1 MTDPQPTST
10 IDQFRRY
17 FWQPPR
23 AHGEII
29 EDRSVSFLELFYD
42 LVYVVVIASAAHH
55 LAEHVT
61 WRGALEFS
69 VVFGLIWIA
78 WLNGTLYHDLHSRND
93 GRTRTFVF
101 TQMAIIALLA
111 VFTAD
116 ATGEDG
122 TAFALTY
129 TAYLLVL
136 TWLWY
141 TVHRQDTA
149 EWRGMTSRY
158 LFGMIVSVV
167 VITASAFM
175 DDDLRLIVWGLFVV
189 GWIGG
194 TIVLQV
200 LTGGMANFGLDIED
214 SLIERFGLFTIIVLG
229 EVVVGVVDG
238 MSDAERTFIV
248 IFTGMAGLSIGFA
261 YWWTYFDFVGSRRVR
276 MANATHT
283 LWMMGHFPVTL
294 AIAATGAAMVSLV
307 EHADDSRTPEG
318 TAWLL
323 TGAVAIGLLALIL
336 VTRTLVD
343 AKRLPEVYDPLA
355 IALALAAGASLV
367 VGFLRPTPWVL
378 ALALWA
384 ILSAVWFYAIVRWVK
399 YTAPEEQVPALDEPR
414 E

>member
-1 MTDPQPTST
+1 MSSEPSTST

-23 AHGEII
+23 AHGEMI

-42 LVYVVVIASAAHH
+42 LVYVVVIARAAHH
-55 LAEHVT
+55 LAEHVS
-61 WRGALEFS
+61 WRGALEF
-69 VVFGLIWIA
+69 VIVFGLIWIA
-78 WLNGTLYHDLHSRND
+78 WLNGTLYHDLHSRGD
-93 GRTRTFVF
+93 GRTRTYVF

-111 VFTAD
+111 VFTTN

-122 TAFALTY
+122 TVFALTY

-141 TVHRQDTA
+141 TVHRQDDD
-149 EWRGMTSRY
+149 EWRPITSRY
-158 LFGMIVSVV
+158 LFGMIVSVLV
-167 VITASAFM
+167 MAGSALL
-175 DDDLRLIVWGLFVV
+175 DDDARLAVWGLFVV

-194 TIVLQV
+194 TIVLQYIS
-200 LTGGMANFGLDIED
+200 GGMASYGIDIED

-238 MSDAERTFIV
+238 LSDAERTFIV

-276 MANATHT
+276 MANRTHT

-307 EHADDSRTPEG
+307 EHAGDSRTPGG

-323 TGAVAIGLLALIL
+323 SGAVAIGLLALIL

-343 AKRLPEVYDPLA
+343 AKRLPEVYDAVA
-355 IALALAAGASLV
+355 IALALAAAGSLV
-367 VGFLRPTPWVL
+367 VGFLRPAPWLL
-378 ALALWA
+378 ALILWA
-384 ILSAVWFYAIVRWVK
+384 ILSAVWFYAIIRWVRF
-399 YTAPEEQVPALDEPR
+399 TDPEEEVPALD
-414 E
+414 